1 MKVSK
6 RTVLKT
12 FIVLLV
18 AFALGLVVLYLT
30 PGGKFLRFMKTEIKE
45 EQQRKVRLLSETD
58 HQALLE
64 ACRELSG
71 RVSAGDLEPGGYLFR
86 YKPHPETSRFPQLIL
101 DLEPMRIS
109 IKSDGSI
116 RVGMHGGYHHY
127 GVIAY
132 PENFEKPSHS
142 FKYGDKKIIDGL
154 WYYEDGYEGSP
165 KYQKKIEKLIQKGKM
180 RQADINTKSLNNIDN
195 ESVEKAVSKVL

>member
-12 FIVLLV
+12 FVGLLV
-18 AFALGLVVLYLT
+18 AFALGLVFLYIW
-30 PGGKFLRFMKTEIKE
+30 PYMKFIRLMKVEVEK
-45 EQQRKVRLLSETD
+45 EQQRKVRLLSDTD

-64 ACRELSG
+64 ACRELSR
-71 RVSAGDLEPGGYLFR
+71 RVSAGDLEPGGYLVR

-101 DLEPMRIS
+101 DLEPMRITVKIDRS
-109 IKSDGSI
+109 IM
-116 RVGMHGGYHHY
+116 VEMHGGYHHY

-154 WYYEDGYEGSP
+154 WYYEDGYKTSP
-165 KYQKKIEKLIQKGKM
+165 EYQKKIEKLIQKGKM
-180 RQADINTKSLNNIDN
+180 RQVEINTDSANNSDN
-195 ESVEKAVSKVL
+195 SS